1 MKYLLSFLLI
11 FSFAPVMSQT
21 DNGVLMNQ
29 VLVDSVHRRY
39 NPSLGKMVY
48 RIKLDLINNDKR
60 IIKGF
65 LYQTKDSSI
74 VLYDPIGVINRT
86 SSINKNFE
94 YRTWSVDV
102 NRINTLEYRRNN
114 SVGQAAGIG
123 AAIGFAAGSSLYL
136 IDYSDLISP
145 KIKFFVYTIPLTMA
159 GTIIGV
165 FIGKKYN
172 YIKIEGKKTIYDNYK
187 KELKAF
193 SVLD

>member
-123 AAIGFAAGSSLYL
+123 AAITFSKPSTGIIQIRS
-136 IDYSDLISP
+136 IS
-145 KIKFFVYTIPLTMA
+145 
-159 GTIIGV
+159 GTLVNSYNV
-165 FIGKKYN
+165 FSKKE
-172 YIKIEGKKTIYDNYK
+172 IKISISSIAKGMYIIVFLPDNSTEMQYSK
-187 KELKAF
+187 LIIQ
-193 SVLD
+193 